1 MYETLDE
8 TLSALDDLIDEICDG
23 EIEHDDDYFDPESS
37 NELEARLKE
46 IMERLIKE
54 GDAAVDPLKGY
65 LQDTRERASIIAV
78 EVLREI
84 GTPSAIWQLID
95 ALESADSELRVRDRG
110 TEDYQ
115 HTSDSVAG
123 RENH

>member
-1 MYETLDE
+1 MKHWTKHSLR
-8 TLSALDDLIDEICDG
+8 DDLIDDIDDWV
-23 EIEHDDDYFDPESS
+23 IEHDDYYFDPDS
-37 NELEARLKE
+37 NEELAARLDD
-46 IMERLIKE
+46 IGRRLIE
-54 GDAAVDPLKGY
+54 YGNAAVGPLKGY